1 MIVAPRER
9 GQVLILLA
17 TWWLVFGGG
26 AASALLVYDRPAS
39 EIKKAVKRVITDD
52 DRRNVI
58 LADIGNWEY
67 VQEKDDEK
75 VSAGRKELLKTLRR
89 QDAQRSELEP
99 LMAQLDETFIV
110 MDRDFLNL
118 RFRVKKQVTSAE
130 WVKIVARP
138 NR

>member
-1 MIVAPRER
+1 MVPPRER

-17 TWWLVFGGG
+17 TGWLLFGGG
-26 AASALLVYDRPAS
+26 AASTLVVYDRPAS
-39 EIKKAVKRVITDD
+39 EIKKAVKRVITDE

-89 QDAQRSELEP
+89 KDAQRSELEP
-99 LMAQLDETFIV
+99 VMAKLDQTFIL

-118 RFRVKKQVTSAE
+118 RFRVKKQVTGAE
-130 WVKIVARP
+130 WAEIVARS